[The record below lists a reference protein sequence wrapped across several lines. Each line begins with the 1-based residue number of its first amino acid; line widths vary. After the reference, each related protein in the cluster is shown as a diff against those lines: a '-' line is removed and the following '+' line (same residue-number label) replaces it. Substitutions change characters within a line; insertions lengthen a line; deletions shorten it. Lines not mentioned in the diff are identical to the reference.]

1 MAKKQIEIEKENV
14 KEVSET
20 EKKIGYA
27 AAKLFLHIIQM
38 DSQKHADALEGMLE
52 VLKGKPPSKNL
63 WEHKLE
69 SYVDPIV
76 VKKELERH
84 MERESQMIKHV
95 EEEIE
100 ETKDEGLRMLLEFI
114 VEDERKHHKMLAAI
128 IKRSY

>member
-1 MAKKQIEIEKENV
+1 
-14 KEVSET
+14 
-20 EKKIGYA
+20 
-27 AAKLFLHIIQM
+27 
-38 DSQKHADALEGMLE
+38 
-52 VLKGKPPSKNL
+52 
-63 WEHKLE
+63 
-69 SYVDPIV
+69 
-76 VKKELERH
+76 

>member
-1 MAKKQIEIEKENV
+1 
-14 KEVSET
+14 
-20 EKKIGYA
+20 
-27 AAKLFLHIIQM
+27 M

-84 MERESQMIKHV
+84 MERENQMIKHV

-100 ETKDEGLRMLLEFI
+100 ETKDEGLRMLLKFI
-114 VEDERKHHKMLAAI
+114 VEDERKHHKMLEEI